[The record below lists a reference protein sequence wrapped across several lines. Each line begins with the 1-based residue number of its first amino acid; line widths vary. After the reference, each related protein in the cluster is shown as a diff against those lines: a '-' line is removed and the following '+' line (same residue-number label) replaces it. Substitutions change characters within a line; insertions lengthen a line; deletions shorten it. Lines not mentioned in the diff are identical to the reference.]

1 MKSVEQT
8 HCMLNDIDVG
18 KLFLSH
24 IIVSYLC
31 RVQINEILSFTEML
45 NC

>member
-1 MKSVEQT
+1 MDEEKSIEQT

-24 IIVSYLC
+24 IPNFEWKLMRFYDL
-31 RVQINEILSFTEML
+31 
-45 NC
+45 